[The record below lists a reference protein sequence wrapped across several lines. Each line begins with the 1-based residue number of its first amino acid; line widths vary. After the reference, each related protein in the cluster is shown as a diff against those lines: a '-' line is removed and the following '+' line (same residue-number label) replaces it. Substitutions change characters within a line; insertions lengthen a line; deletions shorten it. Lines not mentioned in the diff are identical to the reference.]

1 MQLIEIK
8 DNTFINPNQVCQ
20 IKLWNFGGGDMVG
33 VHFAGETSVHI
44 NVPLGQN
51 PEKFLWVIKEW
62 IRLKKNTS
70 VTTSKALL
78 LSKKRWNLTKNRSE
92 ISRKIT
98 LRNNG

>member
-20 IKLWNFGGGDMVG
+20 IKLWNFGGGDIVG

-62 IRLKKNTS
+62 IRTGFHPYDKEPE
-70 VTTSKALL
+70 TTDDATGMF
-78 LSKKRWNLTKNRSE
+78 NINM
-92 ISRKIT
+92 
-98 LRNNG
+98 LRAER

>member
-8 DNTFINPNQVCQ
+8 DNTFINPSQVCQ

-44 NVPLGQN
+44 NVPKGQN

-62 IRLKKNTS
+62 IQTGFHPYGYDKEPESTEEATGMFNI
-70 VTTSKALL
+70 
-78 LSKKRWNLTKNRSE
+78 NM
-92 ISRKIT
+92 
-98 LRNNG
+98 LRAER